1 MLFRSNVSKY
11 SVGDTVT
18 FNIKLLNSSSAADV
32 VVDEIRDTLPQGF
45 KFIRLANGT
54 DFTSTMMSSM
64 PSTGAT
70 GALQFLAG
78 VTDNSTGE
86 VSMTVPMNS
95 SKTLK
100 IRAFVTSGTNGTK
113 TNKSA
118 AYIQTTRLDTGY
130 ATITSNAPDAS
141 LKTKSNVKC
150 FGGNDGSIEVQ
161 VTGGTPTYRYSIYGG
176 SPYQYSAKFVNLYAG
191 NYVVTV
197 TDTNGLT
204 DTVQVTVI
212 EPNTMVVSTPA
223 NLSSNVDCKGN
234 NTGFAEASVVG
245 GTSPYTYS
253 WNTSPNQTTA
263 KASNLIAGSYTVTVT
278 DANSCTA
285 SKTIT
290 ITEPTAL
297 TLSGSVTNVDCKGNS
312 TGSVTLTE
320 IGRAHV

>member
-1 MLFRSNVSKY
+1 MLFRS
-11 SVGDTVT
+11 
-18 FNIKLLNSSSAADV
+18 
-32 VVDEIRDTLPQGF
+32 
-45 KFIRLANGT
+45 
-54 DFTSTMMSSM
+54 
-64 PSTGAT
+64 
-70 GALQFLAG
+70 
-78 VTDNSTGE
+78 
-86 VSMTVPMNS
+86 
-95 SKTLK
+95 
-100 IRAFVTSGTNGTK
+100 AFVTSGTNGTK

-204 DTVQVTVI
+204 DTVQVTVS

-245 GTSPYTYS
+245 
-253 WNTSPNQTTA
+253 
-263 KASNLIAGSYTVTVT
+263 
-278 DANSCTA
+278 
-285 SKTIT
+285 
-290 ITEPTAL
+290 
-297 TLSGSVTNVDCKGNS
+297 
-312 TGSVTLTE
+312 E

>member
-1 MLFRSNVSKY
+1 MR
-11 SVGDTVT
+11 GAATV
-18 FNIKLLNSSSAADV
+18 FAGVAGRACAPSSAADV
-32 VVDEIRDTLPQGF
+32 VVDEIRDTLPSGF

-150 FGGNDGSIEVQ
+150 FGGSDGSIEVQ

-204 DTVQVTVI
+204 DTVQVTVS
-212 EPNTMVVSTPA
+212 EPVKVTLSVSSKSMVTCKSMNDGIV
-223 NLSSNVDCKGN
+223 NLSCS
-234 NTGFAEASVVG
+234 G
-245 GTSPYTYS
+245 GTSPYTYKLGS
-253 WNTSPNQTTA
+253 GNYQTSTNFN
-263 KASNLIAGSYTVTVT
+263 NLPAGTSLFFAL
-278 DANSCTA
+278 DANSCEFGA
-285 SKTIT
+285 S
-290 ITEPTAL
+290 EFL
-297 TLSGSVTNVDCKGNS
+297 
-312 TGSVTLTE
+312 E
-320 IGRAHV
+320 